1 MLINLLWHIYLTGN
15 LQTAKNALKCFKLS
29 IKSDYK
35 AKKMF
40 AYRRLLP
47 KLSVSRVQ
55 GLFRGTYKRNSSET
69 ASVREAQPS
78 CLTADAQEKLKQNAV
93 SFEDTKSAYRSKTT
107 REILR
112 AMFVFKL
119 CSINFLVDNNLTV
132 GII

>member
-1 MLINLLWHIYLTGN
+1 
-15 LQTAKNALKCFKLS
+15 
-29 IKSDYK
+29 
-35 AKKMF
+35 MF

-47 KLSVSRVQ
+47 KSSVSRVQ
-55 GLFRGTYKRNSSET
+55 GLFRDPYKRNSSET
-69 ASVREAQPS
+69 ASVRGAQRS
-78 CLTADAQEKLKQNAV
+78 CLTVDAQEKLKQNAV

-132 GII
+132 CIISILLRCFECFLEFILIVRSFGVANFGLKEQQLF